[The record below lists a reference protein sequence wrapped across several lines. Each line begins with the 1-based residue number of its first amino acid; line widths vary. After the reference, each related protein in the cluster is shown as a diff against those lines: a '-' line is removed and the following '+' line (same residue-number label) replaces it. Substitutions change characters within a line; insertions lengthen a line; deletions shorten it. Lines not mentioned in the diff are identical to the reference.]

1 MLENHSQAE
10 FPEKL
15 SCLFEKARYKV
26 LWGGRGGAK
35 SWGVAR
41 ALLIQGAAKQ
51 LRILCARELQTSIRD
66 SVHKLLS
73 DQIAELGLTSFYQ
86 ITQNSIKGANGTE
99 FFFAGLRSNVTQIKS
114 FEGVDIC
121 WVEEAQTVSRA
132 SWNVLVPTIRK
143 EESEIWV
150 TFNPDFRGR
159 RDLSTICGK
168 TAIKCHRSTN

>member
-66 SVHKLLS
+66 SVHKLSIRSNSRIRLNQLLPNNS
-73 DQIAELGLTSFYQ
+73 KQYQRRKWDGVLLCRASVKRHADQI
-86 ITQNSIKGANGTE
+86 I
-99 FFFAGLRSNVTQIKS
+99 
-114 FEGVDIC
+114 
-121 WVEEAQTVSRA
+121 
-132 SWNVLVPTIRK
+132 
-143 EESEIWV
+143 
-150 TFNPDFRGR
+150 RGR
-159 RDLSTICGK
+159 GYMLGRGSPNCIEGLLECPGPDNS
-168 TAIKCHRSTN
+168 